1 MSTGELLSID
11 PLELKFS
18 FVLRKQVSCSLQL
31 SNKTDN
37 YVGFKFNKGAGHVV
51 EERKLKVIYLSPP
64 QPPSPVH
71 EGSEEGSSPRGSVS
85 DSSEFAMAAKAI
97 NERLEAQ
104 DISPEVR
111 VRITKLTEEKNSA
124 IQQSNKLRQE
134 LVSGMDFPKKSH
146 GTRNSRSAT
155 ILLSV

>member
-1 MSTGELLSID
+1 M
-11 PLELKFS
+11 
-18 FVLRKQVSCSLQL
+18 
-31 SNKTDN
+31 
-37 YVGFKFNKGAGHVV
+37 FNKGAGHVV

-134 LVSGMDFPKKSH
+134 LELMKRGGNNNIGGLSFMFVIVIGLIGIIIGYMMKS
-146 GTRNSRSAT
+146 
-155 ILLSV
+155 